1 MREEPQLSTWIA
13 GILVR
18 DLRALRREVEAFAD
32 ERDLWRVP
40 PGISNSA
47 GTLALHLAGN
57 IRHYIG
63 AVLGRTG
70 YVRDRDAEFALRD
83 VPRTDLLADI
93 DAALVAV
100 ERGMARVSDADLTR
114 PYPDPPRGLAV
125 TTRDYLIHLVAHFT
139 YHLGQVAYHRRLLA
153 APSATG
159 RPPLP
164 PMSVATQPGHT
175 AFTRIRSLRNSAAS
189 IRVSALRAAF
199 ERL

>member
-1 MREEPQLSTWIA
+1 MRQPQLSTWIA
-13 GILVR
+13 GIFMR
-18 DLRALRREVEAFAD
+18 DLRALRREVESFAD

-57 IRHYIG
+57 IRYYIG
-63 AVLGRTG
+63 TVLGGTG

-100 ERGMARVSDADLTR
+100 ERGMARVSDADLSK
-114 PYPDPPRGLAV
+114 PYPDPPKGLPV

-139 YHLGQVAYHRRLLA
+139 YHLGQVDYHRRLL
-153 APSATG
+153 TG
-159 RPPLP
+159 
-164 PMSVATQPGHT
+164 QPGEIHAVGFRDLIPAGDET
-175 AFTRIRSLRNSAAS
+175 K
-189 IRVSALRAAF
+189 RA
-199 ERL
+199 

>member
-1 MREEPQLSTWIA
+1 MRQEPQLCTWIA

-18 DLRALRREVEAFAD
+18 DLRALRREVESFAD

-63 AVLGRTG
+63 AVLGGTG

-139 YHLGQVAYHRRLLA
+139 YHLGQVDYHRRLL
-153 APSATG
+153 TG
-159 RPPLP
+159 
-164 PMSVATQPGHT
+164 QPGRIQAVAFQELMT
-175 AFTRIRSLRNSAAS
+175 AGDDTKRT
-189 IRVSALRAAF
+189 
-199 ERL
+199 

>member
-1 MREEPQLSTWIA
+1 MREGPQLSTWIA

-57 IRHYIG
+57 IRYYIG
-63 AVLGRTG
+63 TVLGGTG

-83 VPRTDLLADI
+83 VPRTDLLGDI

-100 ERGMARVSDADLTR
+100 ERGMARVSDADLTK
-114 PYPDPPRGLAV
+114 PYPDPPSGLAV
-125 TTRDYLIHLVAHFT
+125 TTRDYLIHLIAHFT
-139 YHLGQVAYHRRLLA
+139 YHLGQVDYHRRLLTGQA
-153 APSATG
+153 GQVHAVSLGDVVTATG
-159 RPPLP
+159 D
-164 PMSVATQPGHT
+164 TK
-175 AFTRIRSLRNSAAS
+175 
-189 IRVSALRAAF
+189 RA
-199 ERL
+199 

>member
-1 MREEPQLSTWIA
+1 MSRESQLSTWIA

-18 DLRALRREVEAFAD
+18 DLQALRREVESFAD

-63 AVLGRTG
+63 AVLGGTG

-100 ERGMARVSDADLTR
+100 ERGMARVSDADLTM

-125 TTRDYLIHLVAHFT
+125 TTRDYLIHLVTHFT
-139 YHLGQVAYHRRLLA
+139 YHLGQVDYHRRLL
-153 APSATG
+153 TG
-159 RPPLP
+159 
-164 PMSVATQPGHT
+164 QPGRIQAVAFQELMT
-175 AFTRIRSLRNSAAS
+175 AGDDTK
-189 IRVSALRAAF
+189 RA
-199 ERL
+199 

>member
-1 MREEPQLSTWIA
+1 MSQEPHLSTWIA
-13 GILVR
+13 RILVR
-18 DLRALRREVEAFAD
+18 DLRALRREVESFAD

-83 VPRTDLLADI
+83 VPRTDLLGDI

-100 ERGMARVSDADLTR
+100 ERGMTHVSDADLAK
-114 PYPDPPRGLAV
+114 PYPDPPRGPTV
-125 TTRDYLIHLVAHFT
+125 TTRDYLIHLIAHFT
-139 YHLGQVAYHRRLLA
+139 YHLGQVDYHRRLL
-153 APSATG
+153 TG
-159 RPPLP
+159 
-164 PMSVATQPGHT
+164 QPGQIHAVDFGDLVT
-175 AFTRIRSLRNSAAS
+175 TG
-189 IRVSALRAAF
+189 VDTKRA
-199 ERL
+199 

>member
-1 MREEPQLSTWIA
+1 MRQEPQLSSWSA

-18 DLRALRREVEAFAD
+18 DLRALRREVESFAD

-63 AVLGRTG
+63 AVLGGTG

-100 ERGMARVSDADLTR
+100 ERGMAGGSDAER
-114 PYPDPPRGLAV
+114 NEPYPGPP
-125 TTRDYLIHLVAHFT
+125 T
-139 YHLGQVAYHRRLLA
+139 
-153 APSATG
+153 
-159 RPPLP
+159 
-164 PMSVATQPGHT
+164 
-175 AFTRIRSLRNSAAS
+175 
-189 IRVSALRAAF
+189 
-199 ERL
+199 

>member
-1 MREEPQLSTWIA
+1 MSQEPHLSIWIA
-13 GILVR
+13 RILVR
-18 DLRALRREVEAFAD
+18 DLRALRREVESFAE

-125 TTRDYLIHLVAHFT
+125 TTRDYLIHLVTHFT
-139 YHLGQVAYHRRLLA
+139 YHLGQVDYHRRML
-153 APSATG
+153 TG
-159 RPPLP
+159 ESKTVKAMALNELDG
-164 PMSVATQPGHT
+164 QP
-175 AFTRIRSLRNSAAS
+175 A
-189 IRVSALRAAF
+189 
-199 ERL
+199 